1 MRCKECVR
9 DSKLGR
15 NAMRKTVHL
24 CLKSK
29 EEVMYR
35 SEADLIM
42 GFNCLALAVLETE
55 ARLLAEGF
63 MSTHNHNLLQSDDCM
78 ETMRRHRYAYTRY
91 FNAKYSRRGRLGE
104 PDCFCLDVEGLHHT
118 TAALN
123 YVLRQG
129 LHHGVASTPFGYP
142 HCSAN
147 AIFRKEL
154 GKDIAQP
161 LMPRGKRYMYMPG
174 EKIIDADK
182 YRMSENGLLLREDIV
197 DTAYVEEIYIS
208 PRNFLFQM
216 NRISGERDLDEQKR
230 ENTLPPV
237 TVELIESGVPGFDAK
252 KAHIFEQGRVDRN
265 RMGDLELCGIID
277 QRIVPEV
284 SKGGQTAS
292 IYRVPESRRAAI
304 AETLWRESCQSRY
317 RPDPAGFLGGKYV
330 TEAQL
335 RRCLCLK

>member
-1 MRCKECVR
+1 
-9 DSKLGR
+9 
-15 NAMRKTVHL
+15 MRKTVHL
-24 CLKSK
+24 CLKSS

-63 MSTHNHNLLQSDDCM
+63 MSTHNHSLLQSDDYR
-78 ETMRRHRYAYTRY
+78 ETMRRHRYSYTRY
-91 FNAKYSRRGRLGE
+91 FNAKYSRKGRLAE
-104 PDCFCLDVEGLHHT
+104 QDYFCIEVEGLHHT

-129 LHHGVASTPFGYP
+129 LHHGVASTPFAYP

-154 GKDIAQP
+154 GKDIAQL

-174 EKIIDADK
+174 EKLIDADK
-182 YRMSENGLLLREDIV
+182 YRMSKSGLLLREDIV
-197 DTAYVEEIYIS
+197 DTAYVEEIYIT

-237 TVELIESGVPGFDAK
+237 TVDLIEAGVPGFDAK
-252 KAHIFEQGRVDRN
+252 KARIFEQGRVDRN

-277 QRIVPEV
+277 QRIVPGL
-284 SKGGQTAS
+284 SKEGLTSS
-292 IYRVPESRRAAI
+292 IYRVPESQRAAI
-304 AETLWRESCQSRY
+304 AEKLWRESCQSRY
-317 RPDPAGFLGGKYV
+317 RPDPGGFLGGKYV
-330 TEAQL
+330 SDAQIK
-335 RRCLCLK
+335 RCLCLT